1 MVVNH
6 KIKLTDGQHCK
17 NPIQIIG
24 HGIQSSV
31 MSLDNDISEHLI
43 GLNSVLE
50 CQPGLA
56 DT

>member
-6 KIKLTDGQHCK
+6 KIKLTGGQHCK

-24 HGIQSSV
+24 HGIQPSV
-31 MSLDNDISEHLI
+31 MSLDSDISEHLI

>member
-6 KIKLTDGQHCK
+6 KIKLTGGQHCK
-17 NPIQIIG
+17 NPIQIIS
-24 HGIQSSV
+24 HDIQPPV
-31 MSLDNDISEHLI
+31 ISLDRHISEHLI
-43 GLNSVLE
+43 GLNSVLI

>member
-6 KIKLTDGQHCK
+6 EIKLTGGQHYK
-17 NPIQIIG
+17 NSVQIMGHDAQPIR
-24 HGIQSSV
+24 
-31 MSLDNDISEHLI
+31 SLDSNISEHFI
-43 GLNSVLE
+43 GFNSVLE

>member
-6 KIKLTDGQHCK
+6 KIKLTGCQHCK
-17 NPIQIIG
+17 KSYTNIG
-24 HGIQSSV
+24 HGVQPPV
-31 MSLDNDISEHLI
+31 MSLDSNSSEHSI